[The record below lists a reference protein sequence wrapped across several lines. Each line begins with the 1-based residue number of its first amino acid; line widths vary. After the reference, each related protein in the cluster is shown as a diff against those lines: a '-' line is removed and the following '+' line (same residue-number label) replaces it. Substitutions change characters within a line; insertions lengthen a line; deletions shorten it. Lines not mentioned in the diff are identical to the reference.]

1 MPSTVFNYKNGKLTT
16 NGIQLEELVKQYSTP
31 LYVYNNDY
39 IIDNYKSDFF
49 NYINSDGLSLGL
61 QSKDDIESEINEM
74 IKSLCDLFSGF
85 TIMGA
90 EDLYP
95 EEGDNP
101 WENPE
106 TIYLQV
112 SAEEISLEDL
122 NPDWNNEEFKLVE

>member
-1 MPSTVFNYKNGKLTT
+1 
-16 NGIQLEELVKQYSTP
+16 
-31 LYVYNNDY
+31 
-39 IIDNYKSDFF
+39 
-49 NYINSDGLSLGL
+49 LGL

>member
-1 MPSTVFNYKNGKLTT
+1 MSVWY
-16 NGIQLEELVKQYSTP
+16 
-31 LYVYNNDY
+31 Y
-39 IIDNYKSDFF
+39 IVDNYESDFF

-74 IKSLCDLFSGF
+74 IESLCDLFSGF

-112 SAEEISLEDL
+112 SAEEISLEDFFWEDCFWGGFFWEDFL
-122 NPDWNNEEFKLVE
+122 GGILWEELLSRN